1 MSGLLALL
9 DDVAALTRLTAASL
23 DDIAANA
30 AKAGSKALG
39 VVIDDAAVTPAYVNG
54 VHASRELPM
63 IGRIALGSL
72 RNKAALAPA
81 LLFLNWFY
89 PPAITA
95 LLLVG
100 GAYLCFEGAEKI
112 WHLLAAGA
120 DHAVSGDMSPGD
132 PASLEQERV
141 QGAIKTD
148 FILSAEIMTMALSV
162 ITTPS
167 PWLQAAALLAVGV
180 MVTAGVYG
188 VVAVIV
194 KLDDAG
200 LFMARAGRLAATR
213 ALGRLMVRSL
223 PWILGALSIIGTAAM
238 LWVGGSIVL
247 HSLHVF
253 GLHAPADLIARTST
267 AAGALAPAAGGAAV
281 TWLASATLDGIVG
294 LALGLALVP
303 LASRLLSPLL
313 RLVTGRKPA

>member
-30 AKAGSKALG
+30 AKAGSKTLG

-72 RNKAALAPA
+72 RNKVALAPA

-112 WHLLAAGA
+112 WHVLAPGA
-120 DHAVSGDMSPGD
+120 DHAVSDDMSPGN
-132 PASLEQERV
+132 PASLEQARV

-148 FILSAEIMTMALSV
+148 FILSAEIMTVALSV

-188 VVAVIV
+188 AVAIIV

-200 LFMARAGRLAATR
+200 LFMARAGRFAPTR

-223 PWILGALSIIGTAAM
+223 PAVLGTLSVIGTAAM

-247 HSLHVF
+247 HSLHAF
-253 GLHAPADLIARTST
+253 GLHAPADIIARMSAAAGGMAPG
-267 AAGALAPAAGGAAV
+267 AAGAATTWITGAA
-281 TWLASATLDGIVG
+281 LDGVAG
-294 LALGLALVP
+294 LALGLAIIPLTNHLV
-303 LASRLLSPLL
+303 SPML
-313 RLVTGRKPA
+313 RLVTGKRSN

>member
-72 RNKAALAPA
+72 RNKVALAPA

-112 WHLLAAGA
+112 WHALAAGA
-120 DHAVSGDMSPGD
+120 DHAVSGEMSTGD
-132 PASLEQERV
+132 PASLEKARV

-188 VVAVIV
+188 AVAVIV

-213 ALGRLMVRSL
+213 ALGRLMVKSL

-253 GLHAPADLIARTST
+253 GLHAPADLITRTST
-267 AAGALAPAAGGAAV
+267 AAGALAPEAGGAAV
-281 TWLASATLDGIVG
+281 TWLAGAALDGIVG

-303 LASRLLSPLL
+303 LASRLVSPLL
-313 RLVTGRKPA
+313 RLVTGRKPV